1 MTYWFQTQVLRT
13 KRFGGYK
20 THHLCLNR
28 LMELGMIRCL
38 LTDSDID
45 DFTGIIATRTA
56 QIIMEIIDSKTG
68 ENHE

>member
-1 MTYWFQTQVLRT
+1 MPAI
-13 KRFGGYK
+13 
-20 THHLCLNR
+20 
-28 LMELGMIRCL
+28 ELGMMGCL